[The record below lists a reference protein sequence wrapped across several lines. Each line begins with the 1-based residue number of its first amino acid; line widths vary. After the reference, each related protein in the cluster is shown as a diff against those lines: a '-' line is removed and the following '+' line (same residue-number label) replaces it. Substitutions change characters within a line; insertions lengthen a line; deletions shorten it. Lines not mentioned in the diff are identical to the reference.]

1 MRVARPPYYLHLP
14 TCSIDDY
21 NALCVYCITSP
32 PLCAST
38 AINAGSC
45 SGLSR
50 AGDDNDK
57 AAGAASRGPSYNS
70 QEAGE
75 ASSLSTKHAD
85 MQGRGSGFAQAQ
97 VRVGMEGS
105 VESGGG
111 GESAALRALV
121 KKLPDLSYMLSD
133 SLVLPPRTH

>member
-1 MRVARPPYYLHLP
+1 MTLREE
-14 TCSIDDY
+14 CQ
-21 NALCVYCITSP
+21 
-32 PLCAST
+32 PLCGLPHLSTST
-38 AINAGSC
+38 AMNAGKG

-50 AGDDNDK
+50 AGDDSEK

-85 MQGRGSGFAQAQ
+85 MQGRDSGSAPAQ
-97 VRVGMEGS
+97 VRVGMES
-105 VESGGG
+105 TVKSGGR

-121 KKLPDLSYMLSD
+121 KKFPDLSYMLSD
-133 SLVLPPRTH
+133 SLVLLPRTR